1 METKLK
7 KSTPISFLVTLGLAM
22 LLLLQPSCKWLSS
35 LFQSEDSELAIIQ
48 TPHGKIAIKFFPDV
62 APKHVESFKKLTKEG
77 FYNGTT
83 FHRVIPGFMIQGGD
97 PLSKDP
103 TKREQHGRGGP
114 GYSIP
119 AEFSERKHTRG
130 VVSAARSSD
139 PDSAGS
145 QFFIMLASA
154 PHLDGQYSIFGQI
167 VSGMDVVDKIVAE
180 ERDKADNPLKPMT
193 MSISIAD
200 SKNPK
205 VHKELE

>member
-1 METKLK
+1 MKVNLK
-7 KSTPISFLVTLGLAM
+7 KSTLVALGLAV

-35 LFQSEDSELAIIQ
+35 LFQSEDSELAIVQ
-48 TPHGKIAIKFFPDV
+48 TPHGTIAIKFFPDV
-62 APKHVESFKKLTKEG
+62 APKHVESFKKLTKAG

-114 GYSIP
+114 GYSIQ
-119 AEFSERKHTRG
+119 AEFSDRKHTRG
-130 VVSAARSSD
+130 IVSAARSSD
-139 PDSAGS
+139 PNSAGS
-145 QFFIMLASA
+145 QFFIMLAPA
-154 PHLDGQYSIFGQI
+154 PHLDGQYSIFGEV
-167 VSGMDVVDKIVAE
+167 VSGMDVVDKIIAE

-193 MSISIAD
+193 INISIAD
-200 SKNPK
+200 SKDPK